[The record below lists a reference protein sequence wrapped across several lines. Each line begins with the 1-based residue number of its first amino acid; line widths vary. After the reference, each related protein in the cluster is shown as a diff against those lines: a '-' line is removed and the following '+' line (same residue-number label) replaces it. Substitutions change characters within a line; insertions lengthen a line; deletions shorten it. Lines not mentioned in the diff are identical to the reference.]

1 MGVTGQPRLGGWCAP
16 AGDQAP
22 TVSATGLLG
31 GTLRPP
37 WPGGRGLPVA
47 GTSHRQG
54 PLTPEL
60 SEVAHLLLDGWAA
73 PAFLPPAARAEDK
86 APAKGRDL
94 EFSFQPQ
101 SPAQGL
107 PSPSPALCSAK
118 FPAGESG
125 EALKPPK
132 PCGLL
137 EHPECSPTEHPV
149 CSALVLSAW
158 RSMSVNGVLRR

>member
-1 MGVTGQPRLGGWCAP
+1 MHLPETRLPRSQPLAFWAERFVLPGLVGVACQWLA
-16 AGDQAP
+16 QA
-22 TVSATGLLG
+22 TD
-31 GTLRPP
+31 
-37 WPGGRGLPVA
+37 
-47 GTSHRQG
+47 G

-73 PAFLPPAARAEDK
+73 PAFLPPALRAEDK

-118 FPAGESG
+118 LPAGESG

-132 PCGLL
+132 PHGPL

-149 CSALVLSAW
+149 CSALDVECVALD
-158 RSMSVNGVLRR
+158 VG